1 MNDQQHSQWHAQWQ
15 SAYDT
20 HPGNR
25 RKTNEDAVL
34 ARPDLNL
41 WAVADGMGGH
51 AAGDVASQSIAAAL
65 ASIEPRATL
74 AELVDEVDDV
84 LCGVNHQLRA
94 HAQAFCSGRTVGSTV
109 VTMLANESVGV
120 ALWAGDS
127 RLYRLRDATLVQITR
142 DHNPIAELLDDG
154 VITAQTAGARE
165 TNIVTR
171 AVGGHG
177 QLFLDVAVFDV
188 RPGDTFLLCSD
199 GLYRELEHH
208 EIGDLLGAADVAQA
222 AAHLMAESLARGA
235 RDNISVVVSRRA
247 H

>member
-1 MNDQQHSQWHAQWQ
+1 VNDHWQ
-15 SAYDT
+15 TACDT

-34 ARPDLNL
+34 ARPELHL

-51 AAGDVASQSIAAAL
+51 TAGDLASHSIASAL
-65 ASIEPRATL
+65 ASLQPRTSL
-74 AELVDEVDDV
+74 TEMVDQVDDA
-84 LCGVNHQLRA
+84 LCAVNLELRN
-94 HAQAFCSGRTVGSTV
+94 HAQTICRGRTIGSTV
-109 VTMLANESVGV
+109 VAMLARDHVGV
-120 ALWAGDS
+120 VLWAGDS
-127 RLYRLRDATLVQITR
+127 RLYRLRDGNLVQVTR

-188 RPGDTFLLCSD
+188 RAGDTFLLCSD
-199 GLYRELEHH
+199 GLYRELEHR
-208 EIGDLLGAADVAQA
+208 EIGDLLGAEDVEVCVAQ
-222 AAHLMAESLARGA
+222 LMAESLARDA
-235 RDNISVVVSRRA
+235 RDNISVVVSRLGQ
-247 H
+247 

>member
-1 MNDQQHSQWHAQWQ
+1 MNDHWQ
-15 SAYDT
+15 TACDT

-34 ARPDLNL
+34 TRPELHL

-51 AAGDVASQSIAAAL
+51 AAGDLASHSIASAL
-65 ASIEPRATL
+65 ASLQPRTSL
-74 AELVDEVDDV
+74 TEMVDQVDDA
-84 LCGVNHQLRA
+84 LCAVNLELRN
-94 HAQAFCSGRTVGSTV
+94 HAQTICRGRTIGSTV
-109 VTMLANESVGV
+109 VAMLARDHVGV
-120 ALWAGDS
+120 VLWAGDS
-127 RLYRLRDATLVQITR
+127 RLYRLRDGNLVQVTR

-188 RPGDTFLLCSD
+188 RAGDTFLLCSD
-199 GLYRELEHH
+199 GLYRELEHR
-208 EIGDLLGAADVAQA
+208 EIGDLLGAEDVEVCVAQ
-222 AAHLMAESLARGA
+222 LMAESLARDA
-235 RDNISVVVSRRA
+235 RDNISVVVSRLDQ
-247 H
+247 

>member
-1 MNDQQHSQWHAQWQ
+1 MDNHWQ
-15 SAYDT
+15 SASET
-20 HPGNR
+20 HPGTR

-34 ARPDLNL
+34 ACPDLNL

-65 ASIEPRATL
+65 ATVTPRPSLT
-74 AELVDEVDDV
+74 EMVDQVDDV
-84 LCGVNHQLRA
+84 LCSVNHQLRG
-94 HAQAFCSGRTVGSTV
+94 HAQSHCRGRTVGSTV
-109 VTMLANESVGV
+109 VTMLARDRVGV
-120 ALWAGDS
+120 VLWAGDS
-127 RLYRLRDATLVQITR
+127 RLYRLRDGALVQITR
-142 DHNPIAELLDDG
+142 DHNPIGELLDDG
-154 VITAQTAGARE
+154 VITEQTAGARE

-199 GLYRELEHH
+199 GLYRELDHH
-208 EIGDLLGAADVAQA
+208 EIRQLLAADDVRQCAAQ
-222 AAHLMAESLARGA
+222 LMAECLARGA
-235 RDNISVVVSRRA
+235 RDNISVVVSRRE